1 MRVFFHL
8 NGGTKVVYERY
19 ECSRSGLLDDP
30 TFDLPTHLIPRPL
43 RPIGSRFLVEWVPL
57 PRGANLGEDER
68 RQFFVSNTRVLV
80 LAPSGQGAPCYA
92 PGMSRTPRSLGY
104 RTDLALRVQAG
115 AEVEDHGTYTV
126 VRSPA
131 NPTFWWGNFL
141 LLHEPPRPG
150 TLEDWQAR
158 FREAHPGAAHVTFG
172 MDTADGEA
180 GAAAEFQAA
189 GFRLDRNTV
198 LTTARTTP
206 PAKPLPEGVTLRS
219 LETDADWDA
228 ALTLRLAVNAADE
241 RPSEEAGYRTFAAQR
256 LAGLRA
262 AQEAGH
268 GAYLG
273 AFLEEQMLAGLGV
286 YSAGGGVT
294 RYQNVETHPDW
305 RSRGLAGHLVHF
317 AGEWAR
323 ARLGAH
329 TLVIVAD
336 PEYHAQRLY
345 ERVGFRST
353 EVQTGLERPPAGG

>member
-1 MRVFFHL
+1 MRQVL
-8 NGGTKVVYERY
+8 AG
-19 ECSRSGLLDDP
+19 
-30 TFDLPTHLIPRPL
+30 
-43 RPIGSRFLVEWVPL
+43 
-57 PRGANLGEDER
+57 
-68 RQFFVSNTRVLV
+68 NTRVLV
-80 LAPSGQGAPCYA
+80 LAPSGKGASCYA

-115 AEVEDHGTYTV
+115 AQVEDHGPYTV

-141 LLHEPPRPG
+141 LLHAAPQPG
-150 TLEDWQAR
+150 CLEDWLAR

-172 MDTADGEA
+172 IDTTDGEA

-198 LTTARTTP
+198 LTAARTTP
-206 PAKPLPEGVTLRS
+206 PSRPLPDDVTLRP

-228 ALTLRLAVNAADE
+228 ALALRLAVNAADE
-241 RPSEEAGYRTFAAQR
+241 RPAEEGGYRIFAAQR
-256 LAGLRA
+256 LAGLRV

-273 AFLEEQMLAGLGV
+273 AFSGGEMLAGLGV
-286 YSAGGGVT
+286 YSAGGGIT
-294 RYQNVETHPDW
+294 RYQNVETHPGW

-323 ARLGAH
+323 AHLGAQ

-345 ERVGFRST
+345 ERVGFRPT
-353 EVQTGLERPPAGG
+353 EVQTALERPPAAS